1 MMPACC
7 CVEVPT
13 LQSVHDSE
21 TRDYDEDVST
31 PETPRDL
38 VYEAMQAGSSNWDTY
53 TDLVHDRIWQDYRY
67 RMLGTCDTDMFVQ
80 LLADRLDACFY
91 ETFMA
96 CTAVTAAYEDMQ
108 LGGLITS
115 VHGSRTDTLKRKR
128 EDLPDDFS
136 DTYTYP
142 TEKAEDINDYGE
154 QTDTVTDGRGS
165 AEILRTFMDA
175 LKDPLDKLMAQ
186 IADLWLNMW

>member
-1 MMPACC
+1 MTSCC
-7 CVEVPT
+7 CIEVPT
-13 LQSVHDSE
+13 LQSVYDSE
-21 TRDYDEDVST
+21 TRDYDEDPDT

-38 VYEAMQAGSSNWDTY
+38 VYEAMGLQINDWDTY
-53 TDLVHDRIWQDYRY
+53 ADMVHDRIWQDYRY
-67 RMLGTCDTDMFVQ
+67 RMLGTCDKDMFVR

-91 ETFMA
+91 DTFMA
-96 CTAVTAAYEDMQ
+96 CSAVTVAYEDMHI
-108 LGGLITS
+108 GGMITT

-142 TEKAEDINDYGE
+142 SEKAEDTNDYGE

-165 AEILRTFMDA
+165 AEILKAFMDA
-175 LKDPLDKLMAQ
+175 LKDPLDKLMGQ

>member
-1 MMPACC
+1 MMPAC

-13 LQSVHDSE
+13 LQSVYDSE

-38 VYEAMQAGSSNWDTY
+38 VYEAMQAQTNDWDTY
-53 TDLVHDRIWQDYRY
+53 ADMVHDRIWQDYRY
-67 RMLGTCDTDMFVQ
+67 RMLGTCDKDMFVQ

-91 ETFMA
+91 DTFMA
-96 CTAVTAAYEDMQ
+96 CNAVTAAYEDMHI
-108 LGGLITS
+108 GGLITT
-115 VHGSRTDTLKRKR
+115 VHGTRTDTLTRKR

-142 TEKAEDINDYGE
+142 TEKGEDSNVYGE

-165 AEILRTFMDA
+165 AEIIRAFMDA